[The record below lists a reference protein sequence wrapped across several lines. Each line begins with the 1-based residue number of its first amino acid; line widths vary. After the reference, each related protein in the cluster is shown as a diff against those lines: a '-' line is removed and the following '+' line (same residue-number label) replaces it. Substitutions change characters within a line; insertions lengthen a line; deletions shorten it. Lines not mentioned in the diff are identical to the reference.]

1 MRNYGITSLCGWLL
15 ISCSW
20 FCLWVLSYYFIME
33 PELAILL
40 FPFALRL
47 GTVLHTPKRYWLA
60 VYGAEWWL
68 MVSLAILLDQPQWL
82 SVIAASLI
90 SVPIIWFAQKYYYGS
105 QWRRLCVMGVVIFST
120 ALLNVLVF
128 SSQIPSLQM
137 PSLQILSLQ
146 MQGVQDA
153 ALITAPLYSLWMVF
167 LVSVTGGLM
176 LVPSCYLIW
185 SYLFQKS
192 WIPLTVNLVSKPIEL
207 RSRHVVIYVVLFAL
221 SIAAQVGLPEELRR
235 FAPFCLAIPII
246 LLAFRYGWQG
256 ALLGTLLNSVALIAA
271 RSGVSNMEI
280 TDLLLS
286 LSAQSLTGILL
297 GMGIQRQRELNQKLR
312 HELNRNHNLSRQL
325 VKAEESVRRDIARE
339 LHDEIGQNITAIRTQ
354 ASILKRVENTP
365 MGESCASTIESL
377 SLNIYDTT
385 KGLLTQ
391 LRPKTLDDLG
401 LEEAIHQLVR
411 ELECEANGISTTII
425 WNEPTDVDLDLSDA
439 TSVTLYR
446 ICQEALNNM
455 VKYAQAT
462 EAKITI
468 TFENDIY
475 LTVKDNGVGFKPEE
489 ALRGFGLRGMKERVQ
504 ALGGEFTLSS
514 DSGTQKP
521 GTALHVVLPKL

>member
-1 MRNYGITSLCGWLL
+1 MQ
-15 ISCSW
+15 
-20 FCLWVLSYYFIME
+20 

-47 GTVLHTPKRYWLA
+47 GIVLHTPKRYWFA

-68 MVSLAILLDQPQWL
+68 MVALAILLEQPQWL

-105 QWRRLCVMGVVIFST
+105 QWRRLCLMGAVILST
-120 ALLNVLVF
+120 SLLNVFVLGSPLF
-128 SSQIPSLQM
+128 RLD
-137 PSLQILSLQ
+137 
-146 MQGVQDA
+146 VQA
-153 ALITAPLYSLWMVF
+153 IAEITPPLYSLWMVF

-192 WIPLTVNLVSKPIEL
+192 WIPLTVNLVSKPVEL
-207 RSRHVVIYVVLFAL
+207 RSRHVVSYVVLFAL
-221 SIAAQVGLPEELRR
+221 SIAAQVGLPDELRR

-365 MGESCASTIESL
+365 MGESCASTIENL

-401 LEEAIHQLVR
+401 LEDAIHQLVR

-425 WNEPTDVDLDLSDA
+425 WNEPTDVHFDLSDA

-462 EAKITI
+462 EARITV
-468 TFENDIY
+468 TFEQDIY
-475 LTVKDNGVGFKPEE
+475 LTVKDNGVGFKPEDT
-489 ALRGFGLRGMKERVQ
+489 LRGFGLRGMKERVQ
-504 ALGGEFTLSS
+504 ALGGKFTLSS
-514 DSGTQKP
+514 DPSSQQP
-521 GTALHVVLPKL
+521 GTALYVVLPKL